1 VGKKPRGSSLERLR
15 GFLDHALE
23 KRGRR
28 MNQRDGKKIITVY
41 DTTLRDGAQG
51 EGIHFS
57 TQDKLSYVKRIEEMG
72 SLYVEAGWPG
82 ANPRDENFFQ
92 LLKDQHLSVA
102 RIAAFGSTCKVNE
115 APENSDILLK
125 LVSSGAK
132 TITIFGKS
140 WDLHVR
146 DVLRTDLEENLRL
159 IRESVSFLKQQG
171 NEVFFDAEHFFDGFK
186 ENPIYA
192 LKCLETALAAGA
204 MTILC
209 DTNGGC
215 LPQDIARGVETVM
228 REFAPKELG
237 IHVHNDSGLAVANTL
252 VAVEAGVTQIQG
264 TWNGF
269 GERCGNANLSTL
281 VPLLQLKGKYSVV
294 SESALLKI
302 TPFSR
307 YVAELSNAPCDEK
320 QPYVGRS
327 AFAHK
332 AGMHV
337 DAILKNQRTF
347 EHMDPAEVGNERRI
361 LISDQAGKAN
371 ILERIRRFAPDI
383 QKDDPRVEKAMFEI
397 KDMENSGF
405 QFEAAEGS
413 LDLLMVRILNG
424 FTAPFEVLDYHV
436 WSDPL
441 RGELDSVAV
450 VKVKVG
456 DQTVQIA
463 SEGNGPVNALDTA
476 LRQALASFFPILEK
490 SELVNYKVR
499 VLDGSH
505 GTEAIVRVI
514 IDTRLGHEVWG
525 TIGVSKN
532 ILKASAQA
540 LLDAINW
547 TIWKFEGAR

>member
-1 VGKKPRGSSLERLR
+1 MDQHKGKK
-15 GFLDHALE
+15 
-23 KRGRR
+23 K
-28 MNQRDGKKIITVY
+28 ITVY

-57 TQDKLSYVKRIEEMG
+57 TRDKISYVKRIGEMG

-82 ANPRDENFFQ
+82 ANPRDEEFFQ
-92 LLKDQHLSVA
+92 QLRELDLPLVH
-102 RIAAFGSTCKVNE
+102 IAAFGSTCKVQE

-125 LVSSGAK
+125 LLASGAE
-132 TITIFGKS
+132 TITIFGKA

-146 DVLRTDLEENLRL
+146 DVLRTTLEENLRL
-159 IRESVSFLKQQG
+159 IRESVSFLVSQG
-171 NEVFFDAEHFFDGFK
+171 RQVFFDAEHYFDGFK
-186 ENPIYA
+186 ENPDYA
-192 LKCLETALAAGA
+192 LKCISTAIDAGA
-204 MTILC
+204 AVTILC
-209 DTNGGC
+209 DTNGGS
-215 LPQDIARGVETVM
+215 LPSEITQGVRAVIQ
-228 REFAPKELG
+228 EFAPQDLG
-237 IHVHNDSGLAVANTL
+237 VHVHNDGGLAVANSL
-252 VAVEAGVTQIQG
+252 AAVEAGVTQIQG

-281 VPLLQLKGKYSVV
+281 IPLLQLKGMFEVV
-294 SESALLKI
+294 SEDALSRI
-302 TPFSR
+302 TSFSR
-307 YVAELSNAPCDEK
+307 FVAELSNAPFDEK

-347 EHMDPAEVGNERRI
+347 EHMDPAGVGNERRI

-371 ILERIRRFAPDI
+371 ILERLRRFEPEI
-383 QKDDPRVEKAMFEI
+383 LKEDPRVEKAMVEI
-397 KDMENSGF
+397 KALEHSGF

-413 LDLLMVRILNG
+413 LDLLLLRILG
-424 FTAPFEVLDYHV
+424 DFTTPPFEVLDYHV

-456 DQTVQIA
+456 EDTVQIA

-476 LRQALASFFPILEK
+476 LRQALISFFPILGK
-490 SELVNYKVR
+490 SELVDYKVR
-499 VLDGSH
+499 VLDGAR

-514 IDTRLGHEVWG
+514 IDTRLEQEVWG

-540 LLDAINW
+540 LLDAITW
-547 TIWKFEGAR
+547 TIWRGTAKEGSRDMSSTTTIVAPN

>member
-1 VGKKPRGSSLERLR
+1 
-15 GFLDHALE
+15 
-23 KRGRR
+23 
-28 MNQRDGKKIITVY
+28 MNQSQGKRKITVY

-57 TQDKLSYVKRIEEMG
+57 TQDKISYVKRIEEMG
-72 SLYVEAGWPG
+72 SLFVEAGWPG
-82 ANPRDENFFQ
+82 ANPRDEEFFQ
-92 LLKDQHLSVA
+92 QTRDLHPPYA

-115 APENSDILLK
+115 SPENSEILLK
-125 LVSSGAK
+125 LLASGAQ
-132 TITIFGKS
+132 TITIFGKA

-146 DVLRTDLEENLRL
+146 DVLRTTLEENLRL
-159 IRESVSFLKQQG
+159 IRGSVSFLVSQG
-171 NEVFFDAEHFFDGFK
+171 REVFFDAEHYFDGFK
-186 ENPIYA
+186 ENPDYA
-192 LKCLETALAAGA
+192 LKCIATALEAGA
-204 MTILC
+204 KIVILC
-209 DTNGGC
+209 DTNGGS
-215 LPQDIARGVETVM
+215 LPGEIAQGVTAVM
-228 REFAPKELG
+228 EEFAPKELG

-281 VPLLQLKGKYSVV
+281 IPLLQLKGDYTVV

-302 TPFSR
+302 TAFSR
-307 YVAELSNAPCDEK
+307 FVAELSNAPFDEK

-347 EHMDPAEVGNERRI
+347 EHMDPAGVGNERRI

-371 ILERIRRFAPDI
+371 ILDRMRRFEPTMS
-383 QKDDPRVEKAMFEI
+383 KDDPRVEKAMIEI
-397 KDMENSGF
+397 KELEHSGF

-413 LDLLMVRILNG
+413 LDLLLLRILG
-424 FTAPFEVLDYHV
+424 ELTTPPFEVLDYHV

-456 DQTVQIA
+456 LETVQIA

-476 LRQALASFFPILEK
+476 LRQALISFFPVLGK

-514 IDTRLGHEVWG
+514 IDTRLEHEVWG

-547 TIWKFEGAR
+547 TIYRGTRDKS

>member
-1 VGKKPRGSSLERLR
+1 MNQIQGKK
-15 GFLDHALE
+15 
-23 KRGRR
+23 
-28 MNQRDGKKIITVY
+28 KITLY

-72 SLYVEAGWPG
+72 SLFVEAGWPG
-82 ANPRDENFFQ
+82 ANPRDEEFFQ
-92 LLKDQHLSVA
+92 QARDLHPPHA

-115 APENSDILLK
+115 SPENSEILLK
-125 LVSSGAK
+125 LLASGAE
-132 TITIFGKS
+132 TITIFGKA

-146 DVLRTDLEENLRL
+146 DVLRTTLEENLRL
-159 IRESVSFLKQQG
+159 IRESVSFLVSQG
-171 NEVFFDAEHFFDGFK
+171 REVFFDAEHYFDGFK
-186 ENPIYA
+186 ENPDYA
-192 LKCLETALAAGA
+192 LKCIATALDAGA
-204 MTILC
+204 TIAILC
-209 DTNGGC
+209 DTNGGS
-215 LPQDIARGVETVM
+215 LPGEIAQGVKAVM
-228 REFAPKELG
+228 GEFALRELG
-237 IHVHNDSGLAVANTL
+237 IHVHNDCGLAVANTL

-281 VPLLQLKGKYSVV
+281 IPLLQLKGDYTVV
-294 SESALLKI
+294 SDSALLKI
-302 TPFSR
+302 TSFSR
-307 YVAELSNAPCDEK
+307 FVAELSNAPFDEK

-347 EHMDPAEVGNERRI
+347 EHMDPAGVGNERRI

-371 ILERIRRFAPDI
+371 ILDRLRRFEPTI
-383 QKDDPRVEKAMFEI
+383 CKDDPRVEKAMTEI
-397 KDMENSGF
+397 KELEHSGF

-413 LDLLMVRILNG
+413 LDLLLLRILG
-424 FTAPFEVLDYHV
+424 ELTAPPFEVLDYHV

-456 DQTVQIA
+456 LESVHIA

-476 LRQALASFFPILEK
+476 LRQALISFFPILGE

-499 VLDGSH
+499 VLDGSR

-514 IDTRLGHEVWG
+514 IDTRLEHEVWG

-547 TIWKFEGAR
+547 TIWRGSARHVHGHAVVVQN

>member
-1 VGKKPRGSSLERLR
+1 MNQSQGKK
-15 GFLDHALE
+15 
-23 KRGRR
+23 
-28 MNQRDGKKIITVY
+28 ITVY

-57 TQDKLSYVKRIEEMG
+57 TQDKLSYVKKIAEMG

-82 ANPRDENFFQ
+82 ANPLDQEFFQ
-92 LLKDQHLSVA
+92 QA
-102 RIAAFGSTCKVNE
+102 RNLHSPLAHIVAFGSTCKVKE
-115 APENSDILLK
+115 SPEQSDILLN
-125 LVSSGAK
+125 LLASGAK

-146 DVLRTDLEENLRL
+146 DVLRANLEENLRL
-159 IRESVSFLKQQG
+159 IRESVSFLLQQG
-171 NEVFFDAEHFFDGFK
+171 REVFFDAEHFFDGFK
-186 ENPIYA
+186 ENRDYA
-192 LKCLETALAAGA
+192 LKCIGAALEGGA
-204 MTILC
+204 KTIILC
-209 DTNGGC
+209 DTNGGSM
-215 LPQDIARGVETVM
+215 PTEVAKGVKVV
-228 REFAPKELG
+228 RQEFNPPELG
-237 IHVHNDSGLAVANTL
+237 IHVHNDRGLAVANSMI
-252 VAVEAGVTQIQG
+252 AVEAGVTQIQG

-281 VPLLQLKGKYSVV
+281 IPLLQLTGDYSVV
-294 SESALLKI
+294 SEEALLKI
-302 TPFSR
+302 TSFSR
-307 YVAELSNAPCDEK
+307 YVAELTNAPFDEK
-320 QPYVGRS
+320 QPFVGRS

-347 EHMDPAEVGNERRI
+347 EHMDPAGVGNERRI

-371 ILERIRRFAPDI
+371 IWERLRRFEPTI
-383 QKDDPRVEKAMFEI
+383 SKEDPRVESAMIEI
-397 KDMENSGF
+397 KELEHNGF

-413 LDLLMVRILNG
+413 LDLLLLKILG
-424 FTAPFEVLDYHV
+424 KVPTPAFEVLDYHV

-456 DQTVQIA
+456 QDTVQIA

-476 LRQALASFFPILEK
+476 LRQALVSFFPILGQ
-490 SELVNYKVR
+490 SQLVNYKVR
-499 VLDGSH
+499 VLDGSR

-514 IDTRLGHEVWG
+514 IDTRLEHEVWG

-547 TIWKFEGAR
+547 TIWKYQ

>member
-1 VGKKPRGSSLERLR
+1 MDQIQE
-15 GFLDHALE
+15 
-23 KRGRR
+23 
-28 MNQRDGKKIITVY
+28 KKIITIY

-72 SLYVEAGWPG
+72 SLFVEAGWPG
-82 ANPRDENFFQ
+82 ANPRDEEFFQ
-92 LLKDQHLSVA
+92 QVRDLHLPHA

-115 APENSDILLK
+115 SPENSDILLK
-125 LVSSGAK
+125 LLASGAE
-132 TITIFGKS
+132 TITIFGKA

-146 DVLRTDLEENLRL
+146 DVLRTTLEENLRL
-159 IRESVSFLKQQG
+159 IRESVSFLVSQG
-171 NEVFFDAEHFFDGFK
+171 RDVFFDAEHYFDGFK
-186 ENPIYA
+186 ENPDYA
-192 LKCLETALAAGA
+192 LKCVAEALESGA
-204 MTILC
+204 KIAILC
-209 DTNGGC
+209 DTNGGS
-215 LPQDIARGVETVM
+215 LPGEIAQGVQAV
-228 REFAPKELG
+228 RVKFALQELG

-281 VPLLQLKGKYSVV
+281 IPLLQLKGDYAVV
-294 SESALLKI
+294 TDFALLKI
-302 TPFSR
+302 TSFSR
-307 YVAELSNAPCDEK
+307 FVADLSNAPFDEK

-347 EHMDPAEVGNERRI
+347 EHMDPAGVGNERRI

-371 ILERIRRFAPDI
+371 ILDRLRRFEPMI
-383 QKDDPRVEKAMFEI
+383 RKDDPRVEQAMIEI
-397 KDMENSGF
+397 KELENSGF

-413 LDLLMVRILNG
+413 LDLLLLRILG
-424 FTAPFEVLDYHV
+424 KLTTPLFEVLDYHV

-456 DQTVQIA
+456 QESVHIA

-476 LRQALASFFPILEK
+476 LRQALVSFFPILGK

-499 VLDGSH
+499 VLDGSR

-514 IDTRLGHEVWG
+514 IDTRLEHEVWG

-547 TIWKFEGAR
+547 TIYCGEVPRDTSSGHAVDVPN

>member
-1 VGKKPRGSSLERLR
+1 MNQIEGKK
-15 GFLDHALE
+15 
-23 KRGRR
+23 K
-28 MNQRDGKKIITVY
+28 ITVY

-57 TQDKLSYVKRIEEMG
+57 TQDKISYVKRIEEMG
-72 SLYVEAGWPG
+72 SLFVEAGWPG
-82 ANPRDENFFQ
+82 ANPRDEEFFQ
-92 LLKDQHLSVA
+92 HALGLHLPHA

-115 APENSDILLK
+115 SPENSVLLLK
-125 LVSSGAK
+125 LLASGAK
-132 TITIFGKS
+132 TITIFGKC

-146 DVLRTDLEENLRL
+146 DVLRTTLEENLRL
-159 IRESVSFLKQQG
+159 IRESVSFLLSHG
-171 NEVFFDAEHFFDGFK
+171 REVFFDGEHYFDGFK
-186 ENPIYA
+186 ENPDYA
-192 LKCLETALAAGA
+192 LKCIATALEAGA
-204 MTILC
+204 KVAILC
-209 DTNGGC
+209 DTNGGS
-215 LPQDIARGVETVM
+215 LPGEIAHGVKAVM
-228 REFAPKELG
+228 GQFAVQELG
-237 IHVHNDSGLAVANTL
+237 IHCHNDSGLAVANSL
-252 VAVEAGVTQIQG
+252 VAVEAGATQIQG

-281 VPLLQLKGKYSVV
+281 IPLLQLKGDYTLV
-294 SESALLKI
+294 SDTALLKI
-302 TPFSR
+302 TSFSR
-307 YVAELSNAPCDEK
+307 FVAELSNATFDEK

-337 DAILKNQRTF
+337 DAILKNQRSF
-347 EHMDPAEVGNERRI
+347 EHMDPAGVGNERRI

-371 ILERIRRFAPDI
+371 ILDRLRRFEPMI
-383 QKDDPRVEKAMFEI
+383 RKDDPRVEQAMIEI
-397 KDMENSGF
+397 KALENSGF

-413 LDLLMVRILNG
+413 LDLLLLKILG
-424 FTAPFEVLDYHV
+424 QLTTPPFEVLDYHV

-456 DQTVQIA
+456 LETVQIA

-476 LRQALASFFPILEK
+476 LRQALIGFFPILGK
-490 SELVNYKVR
+490 NELVNYKVR

-514 IDTRLGHEVWG
+514 IDTRLEDEVWG

-540 LLDAINW
+540 LLDALNW
-547 TIWKFEGAR
+547 TIYIGRKTRP

>member
-1 VGKKPRGSSLERLR
+1 M
-15 GFLDHALE
+15 DQIQE
-23 KRGRR
+23 K
-28 MNQRDGKKIITVY
+28 KKITIY

-72 SLYVEAGWPG
+72 SLFVEAGWPG
-82 ANPRDENFFQ
+82 ANPRDEEFFQ
-92 LLKDQHLSVA
+92 QVRSMRLPHASIV
-102 RIAAFGSTCKVNE
+102 AFGSTCKVNE
-115 APENSDILLK
+115 APQNSEILLK
-125 LVSSGAK
+125 LLASGAE
-132 TITIFGKS
+132 TITIFGKA

-146 DVLRTDLEENLRL
+146 DVLRTTLEENLRL
-159 IRESVSFLKQQG
+159 IRESVSFLVSQG
-171 NEVFFDAEHFFDGFK
+171 RVVFFDAEHYFDGFK
-186 ENPIYA
+186 ENPDYA
-192 LKCLETALAAGA
+192 LKCISTALEAGA
-204 MTILC
+204 KIAILC
-209 DTNGGC
+209 DTNGGS
-215 LPQDIARGVETVM
+215 LPGEIALGVKAVM
-228 REFAPKELG
+228 EAFTLQELG

-281 VPLLQLKGKYSVV
+281 IPLLQLKGDYTVV
-294 SESALLKI
+294 SDSALLKI
-302 TPFSR
+302 TSFSR
-307 YVAELSNAPCDEK
+307 FVAELSNAPFDEK
-320 QPYVGRS
+320 QPFVGRS

-347 EHMDPAEVGNERRI
+347 EHMDPAGVGNERRI

-371 ILERIRRFAPDI
+371 ILDRLRRFEPTI
-383 QKDDPRVEKAMFEI
+383 LKDDPRVEQAMTEI
-397 KDMENSGF
+397 KELENSGF

-413 LDLLMVRILNG
+413 LDLLLLRILG
-424 FTAPFEVLDYHV
+424 VLTTPPFEVLDYHV

-456 DQTVQIA
+456 EESVHIA

-476 LRQALASFFPILEK
+476 LRQALMSFFPILGK

-499 VLDGSH
+499 VLDGAR

-514 IDTRLGHEVWG
+514 IDTRLEQEVWG

-547 TIWKFEGAR
+547 TIYCGEVPRHTSSGHAVVVPN

>member
-1 VGKKPRGSSLERLR
+1 
-15 GFLDHALE
+15 
-23 KRGRR
+23 
-28 MNQRDGKKIITVY
+28 MNQTQGKRKIIVY

-57 TQDKLSYVKRIEEMG
+57 TQDKLSYIKRIEEMG
-72 SLYVEAGWPG
+72 SLFVEAGWPG
-82 ANPRDENFFQ
+82 ANPRDVEFFQ
-92 LLKDQHLSVA
+92 QARDLHPSQA
-102 RIAAFGSTCKVNE
+102 RIVAFGSTCKVKE
-115 APENSDILLK
+115 SPEKSEILLK
-125 LVSSGAK
+125 LLDSGAE
-132 TITIFGKS
+132 TITIFGKA

-146 DVLRTDLEENLRL
+146 DVLRTNLKGNLRM
-159 IRESVSFLKQQG
+159 IRESVSFLVSQG
-171 NEVFFDAEHFFDGFK
+171 REVFFDAEHYFDGFK
-186 ENPIYA
+186 ENPDYA
-192 LKCLETALAAGA
+192 LKCIATALEAGA
-204 MTILC
+204 KIAILC
-209 DTNGGC
+209 DTNGGS
-215 LPQDIARGVETVM
+215 LPEGITQGVKAVM
-228 REFAPKELG
+228 AEFTLQELG
-237 IHVHNDSGLAVANTL
+237 IHVHNDRGLAVANTL
-252 VAVEAGVTQIQG
+252 SAVEAGVTQIQG

-281 VPLLQLKGKYSVV
+281 IPLLQLKGDYTVV
-294 SESALLKI
+294 ADSALLQI
-302 TPFSR
+302 TSFSR
-307 YVAELSNAPCDEK
+307 FVAELSNAPFDER

-347 EHMDPAEVGNERRI
+347 EHMDPAGVGNKRRI

-371 ILERIRRFAPDI
+371 ILDRLRRFEPMI
-383 QKDDPRVEKAMFEI
+383 SKDDPRVEKAMTKI
-397 KDMENSGF
+397 KKLEHNGF

-413 LDLLMVRILNG
+413 LDLLLLRILG
-424 FTAPFEVLDYHV
+424 ELTTPPFEVLDYHV

-456 DQTVQIA
+456 LESVQIA
-463 SEGNGPVNALDTA
+463 SEGCGPVNALDTA
-476 LRQALASFFPILEK
+476 LRQALIRFFPILGE

-499 VLDGSH
+499 VLDGAH

-514 IDTRLGHEVWG
+514 IDTRLEHEVWG

-547 TIWKFEGAR
+547 TIWRGSARDTAL

>member
-1 VGKKPRGSSLERLR
+1 
-15 GFLDHALE
+15 
-23 KRGRR
+23 
-28 MNQRDGKKIITVY
+28 MNQIQGKKIITVY

-57 TQDKLSYVKRIEEMG
+57 TQDKLSYITRIEEMG
-72 SLYVEAGWPG
+72 NLFVEAGWPG
-82 ANPRDENFFQ
+82 ANPRDEDLFQ
-92 LLKDQHLSVA
+92 QAQHIQLPHA
-102 RIAAFGSTCKVNE
+102 RLAAFGSTCKVNE
-115 APENSDILLK
+115 SPENSQILLK
-125 LVSSGAK
+125 LLASGAE
-132 TITIFGKS
+132 TITIFGKA

-146 DVLRTDLEENLRL
+146 DVLRTTLEENLRL
-159 IRESVSFLKQQG
+159 IRESVSFLVQHG
-171 NEVFFDAEHFFDGFK
+171 REVFFDAEHYFDGFK
-186 ENPIYA
+186 ENPDYA
-192 LKCLETALAAGA
+192 LKSIVTALDAGA
-204 MTILC
+204 KIAILC
-209 DTNGGC
+209 DTNGGS
-215 LPQDIARGVETVM
+215 LPGEIVHGVKTAM
-228 REFAPKELG
+228 GKFSLSELG
-237 IHVHNDSGLAVANTL
+237 IHVHNDGGLAVANTL
-252 VAVEAGVTQIQG
+252 AAVEAGATQIQG

-281 VPLLQLKGKYSVV
+281 IPLLQLKGDYALV

-302 TPFSR
+302 TSFSR
-307 YVAELSNAPCDEK
+307 FVAELSNAPFDEK

-347 EHMDPAEVGNERRI
+347 EHMDPAGVGNERRI
-361 LISDQAGKAN
+361 LMSDQAGKAN
-371 ILERIRRFAPDI
+371 ILDRMRRFDPLI
-383 QKDDPRVEKAMFEI
+383 RKDDPRVEKAMIEI
-397 KDMENSGF
+397 KELEHSGF
-405 QFEAAEGS
+405 QYEAAEGS
-413 LDLLMVRILNG
+413 LDLLLLRILG
-424 FTAPFEVLDYHV
+424 ELTTPPFEVLDYHV

-456 DQTVQIA
+456 LETVQIA

-476 LRQALASFFPILEK
+476 LRQALIGFFPILEK

-499 VLDGSH
+499 VIDGAR

-514 IDTRLGHEVWG
+514 IDTRLDQEVWG

-540 LLDAINW
+540 LLDALNW
-547 TIWKFEGAR
+547 TIYRDTVHKTVPVSPSTHPANS

>member
-1 VGKKPRGSSLERLR
+1 MDHILGKK
-15 GFLDHALE
+15 
-23 KRGRR
+23 
-28 MNQRDGKKIITVY
+28 KITIY

-72 SLYVEAGWPG
+72 SLFVEAGWPG
-82 ANPRDENFFQ
+82 ANPRDEEFFQ
-92 LLKDQHLSVA
+92 LAHDLHSPQT

-115 APENSDILLK
+115 SSENSEILLK
-125 LVSSGAK
+125 LLASGAE
-132 TITIFGKS
+132 TITIFGKT

-146 DVLRTDLEENLRL
+146 DVLRTTLEENLRM
-159 IRESVSFLKQQG
+159 IRESVAFLVSQG
-171 NEVFFDAEHFFDGFK
+171 RVVFFDAEHYFDGFK
-186 ENPIYA
+186 ENPDYA
-192 LKCLETALAAGA
+192 LKCIATALEAGA
-204 MTILC
+204 AIAILC
-209 DTNGGC
+209 DTNGGS
-215 LPQDIARGVETVM
+215 LPEEIARGVQAVM
-228 REFAPKELG
+228 EEFVPEELG

-252 VAVEAGVTQIQG
+252 VAVEAGVTHVQG

-281 VPLLQLKGKYSVV
+281 IPLLQLKGDYEVV
-294 SESALLKI
+294 SEAALLKI
-302 TPFSR
+302 TSFSR
-307 YVAELSNAPCDEK
+307 FVAELSNAPFDEK

-337 DAILKNQRTF
+337 DAILKNQRSF
-347 EHMDPAEVGNERRI
+347 EHMDPAGVGNERRI

-371 ILERIRRFAPDI
+371 ILDRLRRFEPTMS
-383 QKDDPRVEKAMFEI
+383 KDDPRVEKAMLEI
-397 KDMENSGF
+397 KELEHSGF

-413 LDLLMVRILNG
+413 LDLLLLRVLG
-424 FTAPFEVLDYHV
+424 ELTTPPFEVLDYHV

-456 DQTVQIA
+456 QESVHIA

-476 LRQALASFFPILEK
+476 LRQALVSFFPILEK

-499 VLDGSH
+499 VLDGAR

-514 IDTRLGHEVWG
+514 IDTRLEREVWG

-547 TIWKFEGAR
+547 TIYRGGTASHLLGHAIVVPN

>member
-1 VGKKPRGSSLERLR
+1 MNRDQGKK
-15 GFLDHALE
+15 
-23 KRGRR
+23 
-28 MNQRDGKKIITVY
+28 KITIY

-57 TQDKLSYVKRIEEMG
+57 TQDKLSYVNRIEDMG
-72 SLYVEAGWPG
+72 NLYVEAGWPG
-82 ANPRDENFFQ
+82 ANPRDEEFFQ
-92 LLKDQHLSVA
+92 QCTKLQSPLVN
-102 RIAAFGSTCKVNE
+102 IVAFGSTCKVSE
-115 APENSDILLK
+115 PPDKSDILLK
-125 LVSSGAK
+125 LLASGAK
-132 TITIFGKS
+132 TIAIFGKS

-146 DVLRTDLEENLRL
+146 DVLRTTLEENLRI
-159 IRESVSFLKQQG
+159 IRESVAFLLQQG
-171 NEVFFDAEHFFDGFK
+171 REVFFDAEHFFDGFK
-186 ENPIYA
+186 ENPEYA
-192 LKCLETALAAGA
+192 LKCIAAALEGGA
-204 MTILC
+204 KTIVLC
-209 DTNGGC
+209 DTNGGS
-215 LPQDIARGVETVM
+215 LPEEIAAGVSAVKQELS
-228 REFAPKELG
+228 PQELG
-237 IHVHNDSGLAVANTL
+237 IHVHNDRGLAVANSL
-252 VAVEAGVTQIQG
+252 IAVESGVTQIQG

-281 VPLLQLKGKYSVV
+281 IPLLQLTGKYEVV
-294 SESALLKI
+294 SDAALLKI

-307 YVAELSNAPCDEK
+307 YVAELTNAPFDEK
-320 QPYVGRS
+320 QPFVGRS

-347 EHMDPAEVGNERRI
+347 EHMDPADVGNERRI

-371 ILERIRRFAPDI
+371 ILERLCRFESDMR
-383 QKDDPRVEKAMFEI
+383 KDDPRVEIAMNEI
-397 KDMENSGF
+397 KELEHSGF

-413 LDLLMVRILNG
+413 LDLLLLRSLGKLTTPM
-424 FTAPFEVLDYHV
+424 FEVLDYHV

-456 DQTVQIA
+456 EETVQIA
-463 SEGNGPVNALDTA
+463 SEGNGPVNALDTG
-476 LRQALASFFPILEK
+476 LRQALAKFFPILEE

-499 VLDGSH
+499 VLDGAH

-514 IDTRLGHEVWG
+514 IDTRLGNDVWG

-532 ILKASAQA
+532 ILRASAQA

-547 TIWKFEGAR
+547 TIWMGRDASH

>member
-1 VGKKPRGSSLERLR
+1 MNLIQGKK
-15 GFLDHALE
+15 
-23 KRGRR
+23 K
-28 MNQRDGKKIITVY
+28 ITVY

-57 TQDKLSYVKRIEEMG
+57 TQDKLSYVKRIEDMG
-72 SLYVEAGWPG
+72 SLFVEAGWPG
-82 ANPRDENFFQ
+82 ANPRDEEFFQ
-92 LLKDQHLSVA
+92 QVRDLRLPHA
-102 RIAAFGSTCKVNE
+102 RIAAFGSTCKVKE
-115 APENSDILLK
+115 SPENSEILLK
-125 LVSSGAK
+125 LLASGAE
-132 TITIFGKS
+132 TITIFGKA

-146 DVLRTDLEENLRL
+146 DVLRTTLEENLRL
-159 IRESVSFLKQQG
+159 IRESVSFLVSQRRD
-171 NEVFFDAEHFFDGFK
+171 VFFDAEHFFDGFK
-186 ENPIYA
+186 ENSDYA
-192 LKCLETALAAGA
+192 LKCVATALDAGA
-204 MTILC
+204 KIVILC
-209 DTNGGC
+209 DTNGGS
-215 LPQDIARGVETVM
+215 LPAEIARGVKAVLGQS
-228 REFAPKELG
+228 APQELG

-252 VAVEAGVTQIQG
+252 IAVEAGVTQIQG

-281 VPLLQLKGKYSVV
+281 VPLLQLKGDYTVV
-294 SESALLKI
+294 TDSALLKI
-302 TPFSR
+302 TAFSR
-307 YVAELSNAPCDEK
+307 FVAELSNAPFDEK

-347 EHMDPAEVGNERRI
+347 EHMDPAGVGNERRI

-371 ILERIRRFAPDI
+371 ILDRLRRFEPMI
-383 QKDDPRVEKAMFEI
+383 RKDDPRVEKAMIEI
-397 KDMENSGF
+397 KELEHSGF

-413 LDLLMVRILNG
+413 LDLLLLKILG
-424 FTAPFEVLDYHV
+424 ELTTPPFEVLDYHV

-456 DQTVQIA
+456 LETVQIA
-463 SEGNGPVNALDTA
+463 SDGNGPVNALDTA
-476 LRQALASFFPILEK
+476 LRQALISFFPILGK

-514 IDTRLGHEVWG
+514 IDTRLEDEVWG

-547 TIWKFEGAR
+547 TIYTEQARHV

>member
-1 VGKKPRGSSLERLR
+1 MSQIQGKK
-15 GFLDHALE
+15 
-23 KRGRR
+23 
-28 MNQRDGKKIITVY
+28 KITIY

-72 SLYVEAGWPG
+72 CLYVEAGWPG
-82 ANPRDENFFQ
+82 ANPRDDEFFQ
-92 LLKDQHLSVA
+92 QAHDLDLPYA

-115 APENSDILLK
+115 SPENSNILLK
-125 LVSSGAK
+125 LLASGTQ
-132 TITIFGKS
+132 TITIFGKA

-146 DVLRTDLEENLRL
+146 DVLRTTLEENLRL
-159 IRESVSFLKQQG
+159 IRESVSFLVSQG
-171 NEVFFDAEHFFDGFK
+171 REVFFDAEHYFDGFK
-186 ENPIYA
+186 ENPDYA
-192 LKCLETALAAGA
+192 LKCVASALDGGA
-204 MTILC
+204 KIAILC
-209 DTNGGC
+209 DTNGGS
-215 LPQDIARGVETVM
+215 LPGEIAQGVKAARGK
-228 REFAPKELG
+228 FAHQELG
-237 IHVHNDSGLAVANTL
+237 IHAHNDSGLAVANTL

-281 VPLLQLKGKYSVV
+281 IPLLQLKGDYTILTD
-294 SESALLKI
+294 SALLKI

-307 YVAELSNAPCDEK
+307 FVADLSNAPFDEK

-347 EHMDPAEVGNERRI
+347 EHMDPAGVGNERRI

-371 ILERIRRFAPDI
+371 ILDRLRRFEPTI
-383 QKDDPRVEKAMFEI
+383 RKDDPRVEKAMTEI
-397 KDMENSGF
+397 KELEHSGY
-405 QFEAAEGS
+405 QYEAAEGS
-413 LDLLMVRILNG
+413 LDLLLLRILG
-424 FTAPFEVLDYHV
+424 EFITPPFEVLDYHV

-456 DQTVQIA
+456 LETLQIA

-476 LRQALASFFPILEK
+476 LRQALINFFPVLGK

-514 IDTRLGHEVWG
+514 IDTRLEHEVWG

-532 ILKASAQA
+532 ILRASTQA

-547 TIWKFEGAR
+547 TIYRGRETLIQG

>member
-1 VGKKPRGSSLERLR
+1 MSQNQEKK
-15 GFLDHALE
+15 
-23 KRGRR
+23 KV
-28 MNQRDGKKIITVY
+28 TVY

-57 TQDKLSYVKRIEEMG
+57 TEDKLSYVKRIGDMG
-72 SLYVEAGWPG
+72 ELYVEAGWPG
-82 ANPRDENFFQ
+82 ANPRDEEFFQ
-92 LLKDQHLSVA
+92 QFRGLQTSRI
-102 RIAAFGSTCKVNE
+102 RIAAFGSTCKVME
-115 APENSDILLK
+115 SPEKSEILLK
-125 LVSSGAK
+125 LVASGAK

-146 DVLRTDLEENLRL
+146 DVLRTTLEENLR
-159 IRESVSFLKQQG
+159 IIQESVSFLHQQG
-171 NEVFFDAEHFFDGFK
+171 REVFFDAEHFFDGFK
-186 ENPIYA
+186 ENPEYA
-192 LKCLETALAAGA
+192 LKCVSAALKGGA
-204 MTILC
+204 DAIILC
-209 DTNGGC
+209 DTNGGS
-215 LPQDIARGVETVM
+215 LPGEIDPGVRAVVQK
-228 REFAPKELG
+228 FSPPILG
-237 IHVHNDSGLAVANTL
+237 IHVHNDRGLAVANSL
-252 VAVEAGVTQIQG
+252 IAVEAGVNQVQG

-281 VPLLQLKGKYSVV
+281 IPLLQLKGDYDVV
-294 SESALLKI
+294 SDAALLKL
-302 TPFSR
+302 TSFSR
-307 YVAELSNAPCDEK
+307 YVAELTNAPFDEK
-320 QPYVGRS
+320 QPFVGRS

-347 EHMDPAEVGNERRI
+347 EHIDPAEVGNERRI

-371 ILERIRRFAPDI
+371 ILERLRRFEPMI
-383 QKDDPRVEKAMFEI
+383 RKDDPRVEMAMTEI
-397 KDMENSGF
+397 KELEHAGF

-413 LDLLMVRILNG
+413 LDLLLLRTLG
-424 FTAPFEVLDYHV
+424 KLSTPLFEVLDYHV

-456 DQTVQIA
+456 EETVQIA

-476 LRQALASFFPILEK
+476 LRQALAKFFPVLDE

-499 VLDGSH
+499 VLDGAH

-514 IDTRLGHEVWG
+514 IDTRLGNEVWG

-532 ILKASAQA
+532 ILRASAQA

-547 TIWKFEGAR
+547 TIWRGKEQSTL

>member
-1 VGKKPRGSSLERLR
+1 M
-15 GFLDHALE
+15 DQIHE
-23 KRGRR
+23 K
-28 MNQRDGKKIITVY
+28 KKITIY

-72 SLYVEAGWPG
+72 SLIVEAGWPG
-82 ANPRDENFFQ
+82 ANPRDEEFFQ
-92 LLKDQHLSVA
+92 QVRDLRLPHA

-115 APENSDILLK
+115 SPQNSEILLK
-125 LVSSGAK
+125 LLASGAE
-132 TITIFGKS
+132 TITIFGKA

-146 DVLRTDLEENLRL
+146 DVLRTTLDENLRL
-159 IRESVSFLKQQG
+159 IRESVSFLVSQG
-171 NEVFFDAEHFFDGFK
+171 RIVFFDAEHYFDGFK
-186 ENPIYA
+186 ENPDYA
-192 LKCLETALAAGA
+192 LKCIATALDAGA
-204 MTILC
+204 KIAILC
-209 DTNGGC
+209 DTNGGS
-215 LPQDIARGVETVM
+215 LPGEIARGVKAVM
-228 REFAPKELG
+228 EAFELQELG

-281 VPLLQLKGKYSVV
+281 IPLLQLKGDYTVV
-294 SESALLKI
+294 TDTALLKI
-302 TPFSR
+302 TSFSR
-307 YVAELSNAPCDEK
+307 FVAELSNAPFDEK

-347 EHMDPAEVGNERRI
+347 EHMDPAGVGNERRI

-371 ILERIRRFAPDI
+371 ILDRLRRFEPTI
-383 QKDDPRVEKAMFEI
+383 QKDDPRVEQAMTEI
-397 KDMENSGF
+397 KELENSGF

-413 LDLLMVRILNG
+413 LDLLLLRILG
-424 FTAPFEVLDYHV
+424 ELTTPPFEVLDYHV

-456 DQTVQIA
+456 QESVHIA

-476 LRQALASFFPILEK
+476 LRQALVSFFPVLGK

-499 VLDGSH
+499 VLDGAR

-514 IDTRLGHEVWG
+514 IDTRLEHEVWG

-547 TIWKFEGAR
+547 TIYCGSREASSAMRSK

>member
-1 VGKKPRGSSLERLR
+1 MSQSLGKK
-15 GFLDHALE
+15 
-23 KRGRR
+23 KV
-28 MNQRDGKKIITVY
+28 TVY

-57 TQDKLSYVKRIEEMG
+57 TEDKLSYVKRIKDMG
-72 SLYVEAGWPG
+72 DLYVEAGWPG
-82 ANPRDENFFQ
+82 ANPRDEELF
-92 LLKDQHLSVA
+92 QHLREVESPAV
-102 RIAAFGSTCKVNE
+102 RIAAFGSTCKVTE
-115 APENSDILLK
+115 SPDKSEILLK
-125 LVSSGAK
+125 LVASGAK

-146 DVLRTDLEENLRL
+146 DVLRATLEENLRI
-159 IRESVSFLKQQG
+159 IRESVSFLRQQG
-171 NEVFFDAEHFFDGFK
+171 REVFFDAEHFFDGFK
-186 ENPIYA
+186 ENPEYA
-192 LKCLETALAAGA
+192 LKCVSAALEGGAAA
-204 MTILC
+204 IILC
-209 DTNGGC
+209 DTNGGS
-215 LPQDIARGVETVM
+215 LPGEIDLGVRTVVQK
-228 REFAPKELG
+228 FSPPILG
-237 IHVHNDSGLAVANTL
+237 IHVHNDRGLAVANSL
-252 VAVEAGVTQIQG
+252 IAVEAGVNQVQG

-281 VPLLQLKGKYSVV
+281 IPLLQLRGDYDVV
-294 SESALLKI
+294 SEDALLKL
-302 TPFSR
+302 TSFSR
-307 YVAELSNAPCDEK
+307 YVAELTNAPFDEK
-320 QPYVGRS
+320 QPFVGRS

-371 ILERIRRFAPDI
+371 ILERLSRFEPAIR
-383 QKDDPRVEKAMFEI
+383 KDDPRVEIAMNEI
-397 KDMENSGF
+397 KELEHAGF

-413 LDLLMVRILNG
+413 LDLLLLRTLG
-424 FTAPFEVLDYHV
+424 KLSTPLFEVLDYHV

-456 DQTVQIA
+456 GETVQIA
-463 SEGNGPVNALDTA
+463 SEGNGPVNALDTG
-476 LRQALASFFPILEK
+476 LRQALAKFFPVLDE

-499 VLDGSH
+499 VLDGAH
-505 GTEAIVRVI
+505 GTEAVVRVI
-514 IDTRLGHEVWG
+514 IDTRLGNEVWG

-532 ILKASAQA
+532 ILRASAHA

-547 TIWKFEGAR
+547 TIWRGRHAVTDPISKPI

>member
-1 VGKKPRGSSLERLR
+1 MDHLGKK
-15 GFLDHALE
+15 
-23 KRGRR
+23 
-28 MNQRDGKKIITVY
+28 KITIY

-57 TQDKLSYVKRIEEMG
+57 TQDKLSYVKRIGDMG
-72 SLYVEAGWPG
+72 SLFVEAGWPG
-82 ANPRDENFFQ
+82 ANPRDEEFFQ
-92 LLKDQHLSVA
+92 QYRDLESPPERVV
-102 RIAAFGSTCKVNE
+102 AFGSTCKVME
-115 APENSDILLK
+115 LPENSEILLK
-125 LVSSGAK
+125 LLASGAK
-132 TITIFGKS
+132 TIAIFGKS

-146 DVLRTDLEENLRL
+146 DVLRTTLAENLR
-159 IRESVSFLKQQG
+159 IIKESVAFLSQQG
-171 NEVFFDAEHFFDGFK
+171 RDVFFDAEHFFDGFK
-186 ENPIYA
+186 ENPDYA
-192 LKCLETALAAGA
+192 LQCVTAAIEGGA
-204 MTILC
+204 KVIVLC
-209 DTNGGC
+209 DTNGGS
-215 LPQDIARGVETVM
+215 LPGEISQAVRTV
-228 REFAPKELG
+228 RQEFPSQELG
-237 IHVHNDSGLAVANTL
+237 VHVHNDRGLAVANSL
-252 VAVEAGVTQIQG
+252 IAVEAGVTQIQG

-281 VPLLQLKGKYSVV
+281 IPLLMLTGDYDVV
-294 SESALLKI
+294 SEAALLKI
-302 TPFSR
+302 TAFSR
-307 YVAELSNAPCDEK
+307 FVAELSNAPFDEK
-320 QPYVGRS
+320 QPFVGRS

-371 ILERIRRFAPDI
+371 ILERLCRFEPTMR
-383 QKDDPRVEKAMFEI
+383 KDDPRVEIAMNEI
-397 KDMENSGF
+397 KELEHKGF

-413 LDLLMVRILNG
+413 LDLLLLRILG
-424 FTAPFEVLDYHV
+424 KLSTPLFEVLDYHV

-450 VKVKVG
+450 VKVKVREE
-456 DQTVQIA
+456 TVQIA

-476 LRQALASFFPILEK
+476 LRQALAKFFPILEE

-499 VLDGSH
+499 VLDGAH

-514 IDTRLGHEVWG
+514 IDTRLGNDVWG

-532 ILKASAQA
+532 ILLASAQA

-547 TIWKFEGAR
+547 TILRDER

>member
-1 VGKKPRGSSLERLR
+1 MSHNQGKK
-15 GFLDHALE
+15 
-23 KRGRR
+23 
-28 MNQRDGKKIITVY
+28 KIKVY

-57 TQDKLSYVKRIEEMG
+57 TQDKLSYVKRIEDMG
-72 SLYVEAGWPG
+72 DLYVEAGWPG
-82 ANPRDENFFQ
+82 ANPRDEEFFQ
-92 LLKDQHLSVA
+92 QFHELHSPLA
-102 RIAAFGSTCKVNE
+102 RIVAFGSTCKVME
-115 APENSDILLK
+115 APENSEILLK
-125 LVSSGAK
+125 LLASGAK
-132 TITIFGKS
+132 TITIFGKA

-146 DVLRTDLEENLRL
+146 DVLRATLEENLRL
-159 IRESVSFLKQQG
+159 IRESVAFLRNQG
-171 NEVFFDAEHFFDGFK
+171 REVFFDAEHFFDGFK
-186 ENPIYA
+186 ENPHYA
-192 LKCLETALAAGA
+192 LKCISAALEGGA
-204 MTILC
+204 KTIVLC
-209 DTNGGC
+209 DTNGGT
-215 LPQDIARGVETVM
+215 LPGEIDQGVRTVLQ
-228 REFAPKELG
+228 EFSPQELG
-237 IHVHNDSGLAVANTL
+237 IHVHNDRGLAVANSL
-252 VAVEAGVTQIQG
+252 IAVEAGVTQIQG

-281 VPLLQLKGKYSVV
+281 IPLLQLKGDYDVV
-294 SESALLKI
+294 SEAALLKI
-302 TPFSR
+302 TAFSR
-307 YVAELSNAPCDEK
+307 YVAELTNAHFDEK
-320 QPYVGRS
+320 QPFVGRS

-347 EHMDPAEVGNERRI
+347 EHMNPAEVGNERRI

-371 ILERIRRFAPDI
+371 ILERLCRFEPTMR
-383 QKDDPRVEKAMFEI
+383 KDDPRVEIAMNEI
-397 KDMENSGF
+397 KELEHSGF

-413 LDLLMVRILNG
+413 LDLLLLRILG
-424 FTAPFEVLDYHV
+424 KLTTPLFEVLDYHV

-456 DQTVQIA
+456 EETVQVA

-476 LRQALASFFPILEK
+476 VRQALAKFFPIIGK

-499 VLDGSH
+499 VLDGAH

-514 IDTRLGHEVWG
+514 IDTRLENEVWG

-540 LLDAINW
+540 LMDAINW
-547 TIWKFEGAR
+547 TIWRGQD

>member
-1 VGKKPRGSSLERLR
+1 MNQGQGKK
-15 GFLDHALE
+15 
-23 KRGRR
+23 K
-28 MNQRDGKKIITVY
+28 ITVY

-57 TQDKLSYVKRIEEMG
+57 TQDKLNYVKRIEEMG

-82 ANPRDENFFQ
+82 ANPRDEELFKLVRDLAPSQ
-92 LLKDQHLSVA
+92 A
-102 RIAAFGSTCKVNE
+102 RIAAFGSTCKVGE

-125 LVSSGAK
+125 LVASGAP
-132 TITIFGKS
+132 TITIFGKT

-146 DVLRTDLEENLRL
+146 DVLRTTPEENLRL
-159 IRESVSFLKQQG
+159 IRESVAFLVSQG
-171 NEVFFDAEHFFDGFK
+171 REVFFDCEHFFDGFK
-186 ENPIYA
+186 ENPDYA
-192 LKCLETALAAGA
+192 LKCVGAALGAGA
-204 MTILC
+204 AIIILC
-209 DTNGGC
+209 DTNGGT
-215 LPQDIARGVETVM
+215 LPAEITKGVRAIM
-228 REFAPKELG
+228 DEFSPTELG
-237 IHVHNDSGLAVANTL
+237 IHVHNDGGLAVANSFA
-252 VAVEAGVTQIQG
+252 AVEAGVTQIQG

-281 VPLLQLKGKYSVV
+281 IPLLQLKRGYDVV
-294 SESALLKI
+294 SEAALLKI

-307 YVAELSNAPCDEK
+307 YVAELSNAPFDEK

-337 DAILKNQRTF
+337 DAILKNQRSF
-347 EHMDPAEVGNERRI
+347 EHMDPAGVGNERRI
-361 LISDQAGKAN
+361 LISDQAGKSN
-371 ILERIRRFAPDI
+371 ILDRLRRFEPTM

-397 KDMENSGF
+397 KALEHSGY

-413 LDLLMVRILNG
+413 LDLLLLGILG
-424 FTAPFEVLDYHV
+424 EFSRPFEVIDYHV

-456 DQTVQIA
+456 EESIHIA
-463 SEGNGPVNALDTA
+463 SEGAGPVNALDTA
-476 LRQALASFFPILEK
+476 LRQALVRFFPVLGK

-499 VLDGSH
+499 VLDGSL
-505 GTEAIVRVI
+505 GTESIVRVI
-514 IDTRLGHEVWG
+514 ADTRLDQDVWG
-525 TIGVSKN
+525 TIGVSTN

-540 LLDAINW
+540 LLDSINW
-547 TIWKFEGAR
+547 AIWKFGNKN